1 MDDCDR
7 SIKNSPYMI
16 EWMAQADPSR
26 EVNRVK
32 GMNALSLLLS
42 LDKITHYFKEWMTA
56 SGALKKNLLSL
67 QKLKC
72 FK

>member
-16 EWMAQADPSR
+16 LWMAQADPSR